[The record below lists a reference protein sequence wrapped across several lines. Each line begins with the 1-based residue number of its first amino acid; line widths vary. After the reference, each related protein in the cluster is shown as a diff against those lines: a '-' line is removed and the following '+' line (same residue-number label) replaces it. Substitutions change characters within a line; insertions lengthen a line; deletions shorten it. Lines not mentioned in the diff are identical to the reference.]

1 MIVPV
6 LGMALFIN
14 SCTSMSTTNIRPFTA
29 EGAAPAIGPYS
40 HGVECSGRMLY
51 LSGQIPLRADGTMV
65 SGTITDETRQVFENI
80 RTILSSQGADLTS
93 VVKAT
98 VFLTN
103 MGDFAEM
110 NTVYAE
116 MMGAHRPARSAVQV
130 ARLPK
135 DARVEIE
142 VIACVP

>member
-1 MIVPV
+1 M
-6 LGMALFIN
+6 
-14 SCTSMSTTNIRPFTA
+14 IRPFNA
-29 EGAAPAIGPYS
+29 PDAAAPIGPYS
-40 HGVECSGRMLY
+40 HGVSCSGSMLF

-65 SGTITDETRQVFENI
+65 EGTIQDQTRQVFTNI
-80 RTILSSQGADLTS
+80 EALLRSQGASLAT

-98 VFLTN
+98 VFLKDMN
-103 MGDFAEM
+103 DFAAM
-110 NTVYAE
+110 NEVYAQAF
-116 MMGAHRPARSAVQV
+116 GDHRPARSAVEV